1 MQVVENIALISI
13 NATMVVQL
21 VSFLIFMVLFNRIMI
36 RPLRTIMNERERFVE
51 KVRTDVR
58 AAGEALGEMT
68 RQIERQESE
77 ARLAASKVREEIV
90 EAGQQSVA
98 DLLNTT
104 RQEISAL
111 RKSAQQ
117 EADAT
122 IAAARKGIQ
131 GEAGALA
138 DHMVAALLKQR
149 STN

>member
-1 MQVVENIALISI
+1 
-13 NATMVVQL
+13 
-21 VSFLIFMVLFNRIMI
+21 
-36 RPLRTIMNERERFVE
+36 
-51 KVRTDVR
+51 
-58 AAGEALGEMT
+58 
-68 RQIERQESE
+68 
-77 ARLAASKVREEIV
+77 
-90 EAGQQSVA
+90 VA

>member
-90 EAGQQSVA
+90 EAGSSRW
-98 DLLNTT
+98 LTF
-104 RQEISAL
+104 
-111 RKSAQQ
+111 
-117 EADAT
+117 
-122 IAAARKGIQ
+122 
-131 GEAGALA
+131 
-138 DHMVAALLKQR
+138 
-149 STN
+149 

>member
-1 MQVVENIALISI
+1 
-13 NATMVVQL
+13 
-21 VSFLIFMVLFNRIMI
+21 
-36 RPLRTIMNERERFVE
+36 MNERERFVE